1 MKVSEAI
8 QQVKMEKPNG
18 YSDTH
23 CTVFLNE
30 IEAII
35 QEFLGVPRKD
45 WVEYRWED
53 SQQQDLIVP
62 EPYSQ
67 IYISYLKAKID
78 YAQEE
83 YESYGNNQAIYE
95 DDMKNFKAW
104 AIREGKI
111 QRELPRAIKTGGDVM
126 GMVYLYTSSYQEKNV
141 SLHLKVITKSR

>member
-62 EPYSQ
+62 EPY
-67 IYISYLKAKID
+67 IYRTSKQRSIMHRKSTKAT
-78 YAQEE
+78 
-83 YESYGNNQAIYE
+83 AI
-95 DDMKNFKAW
+95 
-104 AIREGKI
+104 IR
-111 QRELPRAIKTGGDVM
+111 RF
-126 GMVYLYTSSYQEKNV
+126 
-141 SLHLKVITKSR
+141 TKMI

>member
-18 YSDTH
+18 YSDTY

-111 QRELPRAIKTGGDVM
+111 QRELPRAIK
-126 GMVYLYTSSYQEKNV
+126 NWW
-141 SLHLKVITKSR
+141 

>member
-1 MKVSEAI
+1 MKLSEAI

-35 QEFLGVPRKD
+35 QEFLAIPREERIK
-45 WVEYRWED
+45 YRWED
-53 SQQQDLIVP
+53 SQEQDLIVP
-62 EPYSQ
+62 EPYSA

-111 QRELPRAIKTGGDVM
+111 RKDLPAEIK
-126 GMVYLYTSSYQEKNV
+126 NWW
-141 SLHLKVITKSR
+141 

>member
-35 QEFLGVPRKD
+35 QEFLAIPREEWIK
-45 WVEYRWED
+45 YRWED
-53 SQQQDLIVP
+53 SQEQDLIVP
-62 EPYSQ
+62 EPYSA

-111 QRELPRAIKTGGDVM
+111 RKDLPAEIK
-126 GMVYLYTSSYQEKNV
+126 NWW
-141 SLHLKVITKSR
+141 

>member
-8 QQVKMEKPNG
+8 QQVKIEKPNS

-35 QEFLGVPRKD
+35 QEFLGIPSEERVK
-45 WVEYRWED
+45 YKWED
-53 SQQQDLIVP
+53 SQQQELIVP
-62 EPYSQ
+62 EPYSA
-67 IYISYLKAKID
+67 IYISYLKVKID

-95 DDMKNFKAW
+95 DDMKDFKAW

-111 QRELPRAIKTGGDVM
+111 QKKLPDAIK
-126 GMVYLYTSSYQEKNV
+126 NWW
-141 SLHLKVITKSR
+141 